1 MYKPVQYTKIA
12 STCNQYYTQKF
23 AILNRHLTLNKS
35 EIISFRCRE
44 DSLQT
49 MLVLTNVYMDMGT
62 RLSQFM
68 TKMLSTSPQYIVI
81 ILMAL
86 QSISQI

>member
-12 STCNQYYTQKF
+12 STCNQYYAQKF

-86 QSISQI
+86 QSISLI